1 MLPWKT
7 SKINP
12 AQKSKMARID
22 MYNLKTRKKLKTHLI
37 VGIELSLFGWKH
49 VKRHQISIMLE
60 QLGMPEKYFVIQR
73 NSTNAISWAIKS
85 GCKSGYSWNKF
96 YYIMKCEISCNI

>member
-1 MLPWKT
+1 MPPWKT

-37 VGIELSLFGWKH
+37 VGIELSLFG
-49 VKRHQISIMLE
+49 
-60 QLGMPEKYFVIQR
+60 
-73 NSTNAISWAIKS
+73 
-85 GCKSGYSWNKF
+85 
-96 YYIMKCEISCNI
+96 